1 MLLSTLSMSL
11 RTGASLLRACA
22 KHIKL
27 SVLAGQHILNVASWA
42 KLDTGSSASSFT
54 NAAYHHCGVAY
65 GAVGPHTDKGDLT
78 DVRVCF
84 SFCATTNAAFSP
96 PAWHAGATMD
106 ACIAGVAGR
115 ISNGSVTLQVGGV
128 GAHAMG
134 PLAPGNV
141 RLSVLCNIKFQTE
154 LDCHLLLI
162 EALVLRRCA

>member
-1 MLLSTLSMSL
+1 MLSTLSMSL

-27 SVLAGQHILNVASWA
+27 SVLAGQRILNVASWA